1 MGGIETLPWL
11 ILLRE
16 MTVKVAISYRRDDSA
31 AITGRIFDRLS
42 ARLGRES
49 VFRDID
55 SIPVG
60 ENFEKKIEYVLSQ
73 CLVFIAVV
81 GPDWCGR
88 QRRTYRIK
96 QGDDFVRME
105 VETALARGIAI
116 IPVLVEGA
124 SMPKRAQ
131 LPNSLQNFPLL
142 NALRIDSGRDFDH
155 HISELFDCIQKF
167 LQRHGLAEAEM
178 RPTAAA
184 ASSALYRLAEEL
196 PRMSPFEGALAFPA
210 SLSSP
215 PAAPPD
221 PPQVPAGNSPA
232 AMVPPPPGGLI
243 VAATA
248 GIKLPARI
256 PFILGVTGHGDLRAE
271 NRPQLEAEVAM
282 VLDRLKCD
290 YISDDS
296 ETPILLLSSLA
307 KEADQLVARLALA
320 RGIQVIGILPM
331 PLDEYRRDFNP
342 AALLQFEE
350 LLSQATGVIV
360 LPMVAGNSMDT
371 IHLDLA
377 KRRQQ
382 YRAAGIFIARH
393 CHILLA
399 LWDGAESEIS
409 VGGPAEIVSFKRRGV
424 PIDITG
430 SARATLDTSDIGP
443 VIHIVTPHSSVHSAA
458 THVAVP
464 PGARRSLVVAATI
477 SLPCRP
483 MSRRKSISGPTLSR

>member
-142 NALRIDSGRDFDH
+142 NALRMIPAGTSIITSASYLTASKSSCSATVWQRPRCVQRRPRH
-155 HISELFDCIQKF
+155 HRLSTGSPKNYLACRRLKAHLPFR
-167 LQRHGLAEAEM
+167 LLYPRRQRP
-178 RPTAAA
+178 RPTHLKCPPAIRPRRWCRPHQAGSSSPRPP
-184 ASSALYRLAEEL
+184 ASSCRH
-196 PRMSPFEGALAFPA
+196 AFP
-210 SLSSP
+210 S
-215 PAAPPD
+215 
-221 PPQVPAGNSPA
+221 
-232 AMVPPPPGGLI
+232 
-243 VAATA
+243 
-248 GIKLPARI
+248 
-256 PFILGVTGHGDLRAE
+256 F
-271 NRPQLEAEVAM
+271 LE
-282 VLDRLKCD
+282 
-290 YISDDS
+290 
-296 ETPILLLSSLA
+296 
-307 KEADQLVARLALA
+307 
-320 RGIQVIGILPM
+320 
-331 PLDEYRRDFNP
+331 
-342 AALLQFEE
+342 
-350 LLSQATGVIV
+350 
-360 LPMVAGNSMDT
+360 
-371 IHLDLA
+371 
-377 KRRQQ
+377 
-382 YRAAGIFIARH
+382 
-393 CHILLA
+393 
-399 LWDGAESEIS
+399 
-409 VGGPAEIVSFKRRGV
+409 
-424 PIDITG
+424 
-430 SARATLDTSDIGP
+430 
-443 VIHIVTPHSSVHSAA
+443 
-458 THVAVP
+458 
-464 PGARRSLVVAATI
+464 
-477 SLPCRP
+477 
-483 MSRRKSISGPTLSR
+483 